1 MRERV
6 MDWVCTHKLIVIA
19 FLVLALILIW
29 LWPVSVYSGN
39 AADVEKIHLFDG
51 NTGKSVSIT
60 NREEL
65 DKIVTSLQKVPLLR
79 SFDLRALIPS
89 DGIALEFVISK
100 KNSDEK
106 YRFQICSDKD
116 VRKIFFYHPYQNEF
130 PYEYY
135 KSLCQSTQQE

>member
-6 MDWVCTHKLIVIA
+6 IDWVCAHKLIVVA
-19 FLVLALILIW
+19 FILLALILIW

-39 AADVEKIHLFDG
+39 AADIEKIHLFDG

-60 NREEL
+60 NREEI
-65 DKIVTSLQKVPLLR
+65 DKIVTSLQKVPLRR
-79 SFDLRALIPS
+79 SFDLRVLIPS

-100 KNSDEK
+100 KNSNEK
-106 YRFQICSDKD
+106 SRFQICSDKD
-116 VRKIFFYHPYQNEF
+116 VKKTFLYHAYQNEF